1 MTSVAVL
8 SALYGPYEW
17 PKPVPPDLG
26 VPALMMT
33 DDPDLEAPGWTLAD
47 GHVLTAPFD
56 FSDPAATWPMM
67 QHKFWKCHPALAFLM
82 ASMDIPDVIIWL
94 DASMTI
100 TVDDFPARCLEAL
113 GNDDW
118 SVTPHPWRNCV
129 FDEATFS
136 GHLPRY
142 DKGALDRQAELY
154 RGWHPPNWGLFAT
167 GASTRRMTP
176 LVKEIGEQWWHECTT
191 QTHQDQVSLPVLFR
205 LYEEKGLKWNA
216 NMPWW
221 QWWHLGE
228 HGR

>member
-1 MTSVAVL
+1 MTSVAIL
-8 SALYGPYEW
+8 SALMGPYEW
-17 PKPVPPDLG
+17 AKPVPPDLG
-26 VPALMMT
+26 VPAIMMT
-33 DDPDLEAPGWTLAD
+33 DDMTLDAPGWELRKGWVT
-47 GHVLTAPFD
+47 
-56 FSDPAATWPMM
+56 FSERHPDWDPAATVPMM
-67 QHKFWKCHPALAFLM
+67 EHKFWKCHPHLAVPD
-82 ASMDIPDVIIWL
+82 ADVIIWL

-100 TVDDFPARCLEAL
+100 TEPNFVKLCLEAL

-136 GHLPRY
+136 GHLSRY

-154 RGWHPPNWGLFAT
+154 RGWHPPGWGLFAT